1 MALTPRQ
8 FNDRLHDV
16 GEIHNMMQ
24 GEGKGRVRRDR
35 QKHAELLRR
44 YGKKIPEGWE

>member
-1 MALTPRQ
+1 VLALTPRQ

-35 QKHAELLRR
+35 RRHAEVLRQA
-44 YGKKIPEGWE
+44 GLPVPKEW